1 MDEENLETTDEV
13 DEVLDWMVGVF
24 SDNSSS
30 SSTADSSPTIELTQ
44 YEVGMTGNQI
54 DYLTDGTNWKWF
66 TDGKL
71 SLSTS

>member
-1 MDEENLETTDEV
+1 MDEETLETTDEV

-54 DYLTDGTNWKWF
+54 DYLTDGSNWKWF
-66 TDGKL
+66 Y
-71 SLSTS
+71 